1 MPTMTTTWTRS
12 LLAALLLLAP
22 LQVVAADTP
31 ASDASIRE
39 LLEVTESRKL
49 IDAMTAQLDGVMRN
63 SMAQALGDTQLTE
76 EQQKIL
82 DDMRQ
87 RFVAVMQA
95 EMSWER
101 YEPLMMQV
109 YRQTFTQP
117 EVDGMLAFY
126 RTDAGRAV
134 IAKMPA
140 VMQSSMQL
148 AQEQMAQTIPKLQE
162 IMQESA
168 AKFEATKRKP

>member
-1 MPTMTTTWTRS
+1 MTNLLSRG
-12 LLAALLLLAP
+12 LLAALLLWAP
-22 LQVVAADTP
+22 LQVVAADAP

-39 LLEVTESRKL
+39 LLEVTETRKL
-49 IDAMTAQLDGVMRN
+49 VDGMTGQLDAVMRD
-63 SMAQALGDTQLTE
+63 SMSQALGDTQLTD

-87 RFVAVMQA
+87 RFVAVMTA

-101 YEPLMMQV
+101 YEPLMLQV
-109 YRQTFTQP
+109 YRQSFTQS

-140 VMQSSMQL
+140 VMQNSMQL
-148 AQEQMAQTIPKLQE
+148 VQQQMSQTFPKLQE
-162 IMQESA
+162 IMKESA
-168 AKFEATKRKP
+168 AKLEATKQKP

>member
-1 MPTMTTTWTRS
+1 MTTPWTRG
-12 LLAALLLLAP
+12 LLACLLLLAP
-22 LQVVAADTP
+22 LQALAADTP

-49 IDAMTAQLDGVMRN
+49 IDTMTGQLDAAMRN
-63 SMAQALGDTQLTE
+63 SMSQALGDTRVTE

-82 DDMRQ
+82 DEMRQ
-87 RFVAVMQA
+87 RFIAVMTA
-95 EMSWER
+95 ELSWER
-101 YEPLMMQV
+101 YEPLILQV

-134 IAKMPA
+134 IAKMP
-140 VMQSSMQL
+140 VVVQNSMQL
-148 AQEQMAQTIPKLQE
+148 AQQQMEQAIPKLQE
-162 IMQESA
+162 IMKDSA
-168 AKFEATKRKP
+168 AKLEATRQKP

>member
-1 MPTMTTTWTRS
+1 MTTTWTRG
-12 LLAALLLLAP
+12 LLATLLLLAP
-22 LQVVAADTP
+22 LQVVAADAP

-49 IDAMTAQLDGVMRN
+49 IDAMTGQLDAVMRD
-63 SMAQALGDTQLTE
+63 SMSQALGDTQLTD
-76 EQQKIL
+76 EQRKIL

-140 VMQSSMQL
+140 VMQNSMQL
-148 AQEQMAQTIPKLQE
+148 AQQQMAQAIPKLQE

-168 AKFEATKRKP
+168 AKLEATKRKP